1 MDNGFICSYAGG
13 TPVLGR
19 KLTMGKEVRQAL
31 EVRRRSMQAERRK
44 SQMQTLGANN
54 AFNQTQR
61 QSNAGISV
69 KDIFKGN
76 PNPAYEHGE
85 DELPMQAIN

>member
-1 MDNGFICSYAGG
+1 M
-13 TPVLGR
+13 LGR

-69 KDIFKGN
+69 KDIFSNGSQ
-76 PNPAYEHGE
+76 NPAYKRDD
-85 DELPMQAIN
+85 DELPMQTIN

>member
-1 MDNGFICSYAGG
+1 M
-13 TPVLGR
+13 LGR

-54 AFNQTQR
+54 VFNQTQR
-61 QSNAGISV
+61 QSNAGMSV

-76 PNPAYEHGE
+76 QNPAYEQDE
-85 DELPMQAIN
+85 DELPMQPIN

>member
-1 MDNGFICSYAGG
+1 LLITGG

-44 SQMQTLGANN
+44 SQMQTLGASH

-69 KDIFKGN
+69 KDIFKGSQN
-76 PNPAYEHGE
+76 LAYERDDG
-85 DELPMQAIN
+85 DGDDRLPMHAIN

>member
-1 MDNGFICSYAGG
+1 M
-13 TPVLGR
+13 LGR

-69 KDIFKGN
+69 KDIFKGT
-76 PNPAYEHGE
+76 PNPSYERDE
-85 DELPMQAIN
+85 NELPMQTIN

>member
-1 MDNGFICSYAGG
+1 MFIGG

-54 AFNQTQR
+54 AFNQKTQR

-69 KDIFKGN
+69 QDIFKGN
-76 PNPAYEHGE
+76 PNPAYERGD
-85 DELPMQAIN
+85 DELPMQTIN